1 MDLAS
6 PLSSLDTA
14 QLRRVAG
21 AMGTNPAAVFEDE
34 HGRRFYIKTLES
46 KAHAQSELL
55 AAALY
60 KLAGAPTLTYV
71 PAVAPDQVATVLV
84 ALEKKRITSL
94 SEDERRQAQHW
105 FGVHA
110 WTANWD
116 AAGFEGDN
124 QGVVQGV
131 VLTLDVGG
139 ALEFRAQGYP
149 KGKAF
154 GTCVGE
160 LESLRTEQNNPLRRQ
175 ALWGHQ
181 QTRSAAGHPGGDAD
195 SRRANPSG
203 RAGPRRPAH
212 PRQQAHRTQSRYA
225 AKACRARLERRI
237 A

>member
-6 PLSSLDTA
+6 SLSPLDTA

-21 AMGTNPAAVFEDE
+21 AMGTNPAAIFEDE

-60 KLAGAPTLTYV
+60 RLAGAPTLTYV
-71 PAVAPDQVATVLV
+71 PVVAPDQVATILV
-84 ALEKKRITSL
+84 ALEKKRISSL

-105 FGVHA
+105 LGVHA

-154 GTCVGE
+154 GTRVGE
-160 LESLRTEQNNPLRRQ
+160 LESLRTEQNNPYAVKLFGDISKSDLQRAILVVTQIPDDKIRQ
-175 ALWGHQ
+175 VVIDHGGRHTLANKLIARKVDMQ
-181 QTRSAAGHPGGDAD
+181 QKLAELG
-195 SRRANPSG
+195 
-203 RAGPRRPAH
+203 
-212 PRQQAHRTQSRYA
+212 
-225 AKACRARLERRI
+225 
-237 A
+237 